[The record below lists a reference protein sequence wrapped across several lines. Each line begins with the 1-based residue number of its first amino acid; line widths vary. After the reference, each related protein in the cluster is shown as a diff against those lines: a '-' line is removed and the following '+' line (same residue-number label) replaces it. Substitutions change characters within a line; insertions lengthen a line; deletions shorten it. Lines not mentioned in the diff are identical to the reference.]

1 MRTVIVLSA
10 LSETTMP
17 WRTFGA
23 AGAVLGRLVGLGR
36 RLRLARLGALALLS
50 LAR

>member
-17 WRTFGA
+17 WRTF
-23 AGAVLGRLVGLGR
+23 
-36 RLRLARLGALALLS
+36 ARPGPC
-50 LAR
+50 